1 MELFVKR
8 KIVLMG
14 SSPGPVLAN
23 IVMTESERVIIEPLI
38 TYGKTKFYIRY
49 VMIPFYQQ
57 KKRI

>member
-8 KIVLMG
+8 KIVSMG

-49 VMIPFYQQ
+49 VMIPFY
-57 KKRI
+57 